1 MFSQE
6 AVHVSAL
13 AVTPAAGKGTQ
24 DTWRFP
30 RQGVGDVAS
39 HWAVMK
45 MNAEVASKVRS
56 SEGRACNCRV
66 KATWIAEI

>member
-6 AVHVSAL
+6 EAALVSRAL

-30 RQGVGDVAS
+30 RQS
-39 HWAVMK
+39 
-45 MNAEVASKVRS
+45 
-56 SEGRACNCRV
+56 GRPA
-66 KATWIAEI
+66 

>member
-6 AVHVSAL
+6 AANVSPL

-30 RQGVGDVAS
+30 RPRGWSA
-39 HWAVMK
+39 
-45 MNAEVASKVRS
+45 
-56 SEGRACNCRV
+56 
-66 KATWIAEI
+66 